1 MNVQDD
7 RIRSVCEALT
17 LSAIGEHYP
26 ALAEEAAKQETS
38 YVDFLEQCL
47 NAEQDERRRR
57 SQSVLTKLAG
67 FPIIKTLDDYDFKFA
82 AGAPKKS
89 VQTLKSLAFVE
100 RNENVIFLGPSG
112 VGKTHLAIA
121 LGYLATQSGL
131 KVRFITA
138 ADMVLQLEKAQTHGR
153 LDTYIKRSLLG
164 PSILIIDEIGYLPL
178 QRNQASLFF
187 QVIAKRYEHGSI
199 ILTSNL
205 SFGQWDSTFSG
216 NAALTAAML
225 DRLLHHAHVVQI
237 KGESYRLKE
246 QRKAGLLPPKS
257 EQINDCLL
265 YTSPSPRDGLLSR
278 MPSSA

>member
-1 MNVQDD
+1 MNVQDE
-7 RIRSVCEALT
+7 RIRTVCESLALG
-17 LSAIGEHYP
+17 AIGEHYP
-26 ALAEEAAKQETS
+26 ALAEQAAKQDSS

-47 NAEQDERRRR
+47 LSEQEERRRR
-57 SQSVLTKLAG
+57 SQSVLTKLAA
-67 FPIIKTLDDYDFKFA
+67 FPIVKTLESYDFKFA
-82 AGAPKKS
+82 AGAPKKT

-100 RNENVIFLGPSG
+100 RHENVIFLGPSG

-121 LGYLATQSGL
+121 LGYQATQSGI

-138 ADMVLQLEKAQTHGR
+138 ADMVLQLEKAQSQGR
-153 LDTYIKRSLLG
+153 LDTYVKRSLLN

-205 SFGQWDSTFSG
+205 SFGQWDTTFSD

-237 KGESYRLKE
+237 KGDSYRLKE

-257 EQINDCLL
+257 EEMNEK
-265 YTSPSPRDGLLSR
+265 PE
-278 MPSSA
+278 